1 MGGLMTDRVLFCF
14 ALGRGIEK
22 RKILFFP
29 PTTTE
34 IVGQTTNGRWL
45 MKGKILSFIS
55 TRISVRTV
63 IKTDIGENNLSP
75 K

>member
-22 RKILFFP
+22 RKIMFFP

-34 IVGQTTNGRWL
+34 IVGQTRNGRWL